1 MGAHRLLREWV
12 IGVSGPSNS
21 VRIAEMFAA
30 RVVEFGMKIGYAGL
44 LGFLARAAGLSIGLL
59 SLGIRRLG

>member
-1 MGAHRLLREWV
+1 M
-12 IGVSGPSNS
+12 IGVSGSS

-30 RVVEFGMKIGYAGL
+30 RVVEFGMKIGCAGL